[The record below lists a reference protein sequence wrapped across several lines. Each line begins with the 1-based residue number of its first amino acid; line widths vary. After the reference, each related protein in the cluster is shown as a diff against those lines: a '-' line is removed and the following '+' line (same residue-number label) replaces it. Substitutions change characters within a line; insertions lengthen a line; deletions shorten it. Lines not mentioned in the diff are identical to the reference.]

1 MAVFTLWSGTPIRNA
16 LKQIPGVS
24 QAWNVVKNQPLSPL
38 AAFSPTLSQAN
49 QFVRGAPVSKA
60 QAPPPPQRQWSDAAD
75 QAKLNAWEAANKAAS
90 QLGVGNNTNGTTNTQ
105 GNQGNTG
112 GGSNQDFSNLIE
124 TPPPQPSFENLYGS
138 VFDVALSNI
147 ESQIGTTEQETV
159 RQMELAKQ
167 VQQGRDLGVNQRLT
181 SQQGQFDIN
190 KQELTGAENQT
201 ENQLRQQ
208 VAEMNQGIQS
218 RYGGTTGTGRFASEI
233 LGRSFVQEM
242 SANRQNLTNKISI
255 IEQNRN
261 DAISQANKQIFESQL
276 QTQQDI
282 SQLTAQK
289 NNAITE
295 LRNQQ
300 GLLGIQRS
308 KMIVD
313 AVNNYN
319 SQIEGVRQ
327 RNSKFYQDLYL
338 KQVDFDNKVKESQL
352 TAYKDY
358 TKQQADFND
367 RVTKIF
373 LGGGIS
379 DEAIP
384 SVERQL
390 GLPKGQLQQPKK
402 KDQYSNDSLAGL
414 NF

>member
-1 MAVFTLWSGTPIRNA
+1 MAIRTGSWGLPEFGLTERLANFFGQGRTAQGGSNLFGNQAQTTLVPTSRSKPAFVPSGTSGAYGITQRQGNVLGVTAPPATSPTVQPPAQNTGNA
-16 LKQIPGVS
+16 GVS
-24 QAWNVVKNQPLSPL
+24 
-38 AAFSPTLSQAN
+38 
-49 QFVRGAPVSKA
+49 
-60 QAPPPPQRQWSDAAD
+60 
-75 QAKLNAWEAANKAAS
+75 
-90 QLGVGNNTNGTTNTQ
+90 TNGQVN
-105 GNQGNTG
+105 
-112 GGSNQDFSNLIE
+112 NQDFSQLIE

-138 VFDVALSNI
+138 VFDTALSNI
-147 ESQIGTTEQETV
+147 ESQIGTTEQETAK
-159 RQMELAKQ
+159 QMELAKQ

-190 KQELTGAENQT
+190 KQELQT
-201 ENQLRQQ
+201 EESQTANQLRQQ

-282 SQLTAQK
+282 AQLTAQK

-319 SQIEGVRQ
+319 QQIEGVRQ
-327 RNSKFYQDLYL
+327 QNSRFYQNLYL

-358 TKQQADFND
+358 AKQQTDFNN
-367 RVTKIF
+367 RITRIF

-384 SVERQL
+384 SVEQQL
-390 GLPKGQLQQPKK
+390 GLSRGQLQQPKK
-402 KDQYSNDSLAGL
+402 KDQFSNESLAGL
-414 NF
+414 SF